1 MQTLPKGEARALWK
15 QRGSRQASEA
25 SEARI
30 TGADSKDGRQQPRA
44 LRREG
49 SAVQGR
55 RETGSLPSP
64 TQSLVWGHS
73 DLLQLCAWVKHLPE
87 ASEAVLEPQSSQVEP
102 RGTCKQTAGCGGRVV
117 LTSLT
122 APSLGAQDWHY
133 GQAYPKPHFR
143 GHSHDPAH
151 HPPDPAHCP
160 HRTQLSTSPARVG
173 RGKRVE
179 LLEPPLFPLSP
190 LPPRTRQAI
199 TLMPPL

>member
-1 MQTLPKGEARALWK
+1 MLWK

-25 SEARI
+25 SEARM
-30 TGADSKDGRQQPRA
+30 TGADSRDGRQQPRA

-64 TQSLVWGHS
+64 IPSLLWGHS

-87 ASEAVLEPQSSQVEP
+87 ASEAVPEPRSSQVEP
-102 RGTCKQTAGCGGRVV
+102 RGTCKQTGGWGGRVV

-122 APSLGAQDWHY
+122 APSSGAQDWHY
-133 GQAYPKPHFR
+133 RQAHPKPNFR
-143 GHSHDPAH
+143 SHSHDPAH
-151 HPPDPAHCP
+151 RPQHPAHRLP
-160 HRTQLSTSPARVG
+160 RTQLSTSPAREG
-173 RGKRVE
+173 MGKRVE
-179 LLEPPLFPLSP
+179 LLEPLLFPLSP

-199 TLMPPL
+199 TLIPPL